1 MGRIPDH
8 LVSLAFRALEN
19 RWVTIGAKVGKNTNG
34 KKKGGTPVE
43 LDGEGKITKGPAALT
58 GKRPSELS
66 QSHLFTGQD
75 HKSQRKLFAEPGDP
89 PPPPP
94 IEETPKAPPA
104 AAKKEPKPRA
114 KKPLSMSL
122 LAVIRREGGISSGDF
137 EHADF
142 KEFGLLGALNKKGLS
157 LDDMAATMV
166 RQGHITVPMGKSSP
180 SDHLLQLLKKKTN
193 SLLAADTAEYDKDYE
208 AYMQAREEAH
218 ADGYPEEQLAE
229 ASGRGTEAGDQ
240 ESANRIFEEIFGG
253 DGGGGEEAS
262 RDEEPGDLA
271 GDSAEPASGLDTSF
285 DFGPAAAPKVEEK
298 PKAAKPKKAAKQDK
312 PAPAPAP
319 PAIEPQAP
327 AAPPAID
334 PKPAKKED
342 HEMTSAE
349 YLRNG
354 RPNFGDMVLTP
365 YGKLGIMSGGGT
377 MGSNR
382 VKVKGV
388 WHDRDDLK
396 LIRRPDKDV
405 NQNLSGEWKAKQK
418 ADLAQIDKDHGVIL
432 HKKSM
437 VDSAKKRLQAGT
449 MTQDQYDNFVGTG
462 FYKMTDDEVAQAEKA
477 QAEIDAIKDRPLE
490 FEQSVHSLRVANAL
504 ASGKDVPANVLAE
517 YPDLAKKYGKD
528 KAQPAPATTPPPPPP
543 ATNLFGQPEPTKPQP
558 ATTQGLFGTQVPV
571 EDPKVKPRETVA
583 DQAEKG
589 LDWLYQKQ
597 DPKTDGTG
605 EMFGGLFSPG
615 RTSGATE
622 PEAGPVA
629 PPAVEPS
636 ATAAKPK
643 VTPPAPK
650 TPYAQRRGSVNFSP
664 VTGPTGHKLVGY
676 NWEHDKVDMVDDRGE
691 NRTRKV
697 SAWDRSTQADET
709 NRPIVHSFT
718 VEAPDGTTKTV
729 SLETAAR
736 MLGFDSSGDEPK
748 AKFQSAVSAAK
759 TLAKMQMDRADLV
772 QRADRWQK
780 DKADV
785 DRQVEALPDDQIE
798 EVPDTFGRPE
808 YRVFRWKNQPEI
820 SVRRRMNQPEADR
833 EEGKRQVRWALAD
846 SEMEKRGHKEKNF
859 KPNTAKIDGDIK
871 KAQEKLDNL
880 TKQAS
885 QTKPEAGPAAPPPI
899 EPSPPS
905 TNPKA
910 TSLPD
915 RIKNLNVLL
924 NKTRS
929 SANAKALRT
938 AIAQLEREAGPAEP
952 PKIEPASPA
961 APQAPANAEFD
972 PASPPGVSDKD
983 IPLDLAYNAHRG
995 TSFVPEKRAQ
1005 ARVEEYVNDMKGIW
1019 SDLAKMATTPEQQA
1033 TLKDEFERF
1042 RKGYVEKNKAMLSAM
1057 SRQVSSMIAGPARF
1071 PVDRMRKR
1079 ANTADNRRE
1088 EFLEF
1093 RKKAIAS
1100 IQRKLDPST
1109 NGIRQAAPDASN
1121 QLNSKATELRKKQEK
1136 MKAANNLIRKELKTN
1151 RPQNVTP
1158 QQSEKLKAGLAAIGL
1173 DAREVS
1179 SILKPD
1185 YMGQIGY
1192 QDFMLRNN
1200 LANIKRQEQ
1209 RQAEVQ
1215 QFQQSAPQSP
1225 ETEYDGGVTV
1235 TEHPEDQRIRI
1246 KFPGKPNSE
1255 QIRELKAR
1263 GFKWA
1268 PSQKAWSRV
1277 LTSNARTAAQSI
1289 MKELGLNKVG
1299 ADTTTESRTLST
1311 IRQQLREA
1319 FRQCP

>member
-19 RWVTIGAKVGKNTNG
+19 RWVTIGAKVGKNTKG

-94 IEETPKAPPA
+94 IDETPKAPPA

-208 AYMQAREEAH
+208 AYMQAREEAQ
-218 ADGYPEEQLAE
+218 ADGYEEGQLE
-229 ASGRGTEAGDQ
+229 EVRGRGEEAGGN
-240 ESANRIFEEIFGG
+240 ESKDRLFEEIFGG
-253 DGGGGEEAS
+253 DGSGGEEAG

-319 PAIEPQAP
+319 PVIEPQAP
-327 AAPPAID
+327 APPPAIE

-365 YGKLGIMSGGGT
+365 YGKLGIMSGAGS

-462 FYKMTDDEVAQAEKA
+462 FYKMTDDEVTQAEKA
-477 QAEIDAIKDRPLE
+477 QAEIDAIKNRPLE

-528 KAQPAPATTPPPPPP
+528 KAQPAPATTQPPPP

-558 ATTQGLFGTQVPV
+558 ATTQGLYGEQVPV
-571 EDPKVKPRETVA
+571 EDPKVAPRETVA

-636 ATAAKPK
+636 A
-643 VTPPAPK
+643 PA
-650 TPYAQRRGSVNFSP
+650 TS
-664 VTGPTGHKLVGY
+664 
-676 NWEHDKVDMVDDRGE
+676 
-691 NRTRKV
+691 
-697 SAWDRSTQADET
+697 
-709 NRPIVHSFT
+709 
-718 VEAPDGTTKTV
+718 
-729 SLETAAR
+729 
-736 MLGFDSSGDEPK
+736 
-748 AKFQSAVSAAK
+748 
-759 TLAKMQMDRADLV
+759 
-772 QRADRWQK
+772 
-780 DKADV
+780 
-785 DRQVEALPDDQIE
+785 
-798 EVPDTFGRPE
+798 
-808 YRVFRWKNQPEI
+808 
-820 SVRRRMNQPEADR
+820 
-833 EEGKRQVRWALAD
+833 
-846 SEMEKRGHKEKNF
+846 
-859 KPNTAKIDGDIK
+859 
-871 KAQEKLDNL
+871 
-880 TKQAS
+880 
-885 QTKPEAGPAAPPPI
+885 
-899 EPSPPS
+899 
-905 TNPKA
+905 PKA

-938 AIAQLEREAGPAEP
+938 AIAQLEREAGPVEP
-952 PKIEPASPA
+952 PKIESASPA
-961 APQAPANAEFD
+961 APQAPASAEFD

-1109 NGIRQAAPDASN
+1109 NGIRQAAPDASA
-1121 QLNSKATELRKKQEK
+1121 QLNSKATELRKQQEK

-1255 QIRELKAR
+1255 QMRELKAR

>member
-8 LVSLAFRALEN
+8 LVSLAVRALEN

-66 QSHLFTGQD
+66 QSLLFTGQD

-137 EHADF
+137 EHTDF

-193 SLLAADTAEYDKDYE
+193 SLLAADTAEYDKDYT
-208 AYMQAREEAH
+208 AYMQAREEAQ
-218 ADGYPEEQLAE
+218 ADGYEEGQLE
-229 ASGRGTEAGDQ
+229 EVRGRGEEAGGN
-240 ESANRIFEEIFGG
+240 ESKDRLFEEIFGG
-253 DGGGGEEAS
+253 DGSGGREAG

-271 GDSAEPASGLDTSF
+271 GDASEPASGLDTSF

-298 PKAAKPKKAAKQDK
+298 PKATKQDK
-312 PAPAPAP
+312 
-319 PAIEPQAP
+319 
-327 AAPPAID
+327 
-334 PKPAKKED
+334 
-342 HEMTSAE
+342 
-349 YLRNG
+349 
-354 RPNFGDMVLTP
+354 
-365 YGKLGIMSGGGT
+365 
-377 MGSNR
+377 
-382 VKVKGV
+382 
-388 WHDRDDLK
+388 
-396 LIRRPDKDV
+396 
-405 NQNLSGEWKAKQK
+405 
-418 ADLAQIDKDHGVIL
+418 
-432 HKKSM
+432 
-437 VDSAKKRLQAGT
+437 
-449 MTQDQYDNFVGTG
+449 
-462 FYKMTDDEVAQAEKA
+462 
-477 QAEIDAIKDRPLE
+477 
-490 FEQSVHSLRVANAL
+490 
-504 ASGKDVPANVLAE
+504 
-517 YPDLAKKYGKD
+517 
-528 KAQPAPATTPPPPPP
+528 PAPATTPPPPPP

-571 EDPKVKPRETVA
+571 EDPKLKPRETVA

-709 NRPIVHSFT
+709 NRPIVHNFT

-759 TLAKMQMDRADLV
+759 TLAKMQMDRADLM

-798 EVPDTFGRPE
+798 EVPDTMGRPD

-859 KPNTAKIDGDIK
+859 KPNTVKIDGDIK

-885 QTKPEAGPAAPPPI
+885 QTKPEAGPAAPPPV
-899 EPSPPS
+899 EPSPPA

-938 AIAQLEREAGPAEP
+938 AIAQLEREAGPAAP
-952 PKIEPASPA
+952 PAVSERKPAEPATKPTHEMTK
-961 APQAPANAEFD
+961 AEFQKAYMD
-972 PASPPGVSDKD
+972 KANELLTKAKERKIKDVMGVAGKAIAELGGDHFEQIKKARAAGKAIPQEVLADYPYLKEPHEMSQQEWAAKWLASSPGRAPRDIDMDLVKLLRKADVKRAIDAGKQVPASVLKDYPELKPGTENYE
-983 IPLDLAYNAHRG
+983 PLDDREDPSKS
-995 TSFVPEKRAQ
+995 SFWLNQKTQLEKTKPRPLNKL
-1005 ARVEEYVNDMKGIW
+1005 YGP
-1019 SDLAKMATTPEQQA
+1019 SPTPEQVAYHQELMK
-1033 TLKDEFERF
+1033 TW
-1042 RKGYVEKNKAMLSAM
+1042 
-1057 SRQVSSMIAGPARF
+1057 
-1071 PVDRMRKR
+1071 
-1079 ANTADNRRE
+1079 
-1088 EFLEF
+1088 
-1093 RKKAIAS
+1093 
-1100 IQRKLDPST
+1100 
-1109 NGIRQAAPDASN
+1109 
-1121 QLNSKATELRKKQEK
+1121 NSKNRNAEKK
-1136 MKAANNLIRKELKTN
+1136 RKEL
-1151 RPQNVTP
+1151 R
-1158 QQSEKLKAGLAAIGL
+1158 EIEDAAY
-1173 DAREVS
+1173 R
-1179 SILKPD
+1179 KK
-1185 YMGQIGY
+1185 M
-1192 QDFMLRNN
+1192 
-1200 LANIKRQEQ
+1200 
-1209 RQAEVQ
+1209 
-1215 QFQQSAPQSP
+1215 
-1225 ETEYDGGVTV
+1225 
-1235 TEHPEDQRIRI
+1235 
-1246 KFPGKPNSE
+1246 
-1255 QIRELKAR
+1255 
-1263 GFKWA
+1263 
-1268 PSQKAWSRV
+1268 
-1277 LTSNARTAAQSI
+1277 
-1289 MKELGLNKVG
+1289 
-1299 ADTTTESRTLST
+1299 TTESRTLST